1 MISQRSSRP
10 LGTDHYK
17 SDGGGGGW
25 GKNQK
30 KIHAEGRSNGD
41 VFRKSKFL
49 SESPSFNNITRH
61 NMNKQ
66 FVALKEAQQNAN
78 QRYTYA
84 IAPFC
89 SQWQVSI
96 FDPSH

>member
-1 MISQRSSRP
+1 M
-10 LGTDHYK
+10 
-17 SDGGGGGW
+17 
-25 GKNQK
+25 QK
-30 KIHAEGRSNGD
+30 EGPM
-41 VFRKSKFL
+41 VTF
-49 SESPSFNNITRH
+49 SESLSFFQKVQVSEINNITRH

-84 IAPFC
+84 IGPFC

-96 FDPSH
+96 FDPSHQYLNSLLRSFYERYSPETAVLRKNS